1 MQVESNRDY
10 IIHDFTI
17 IDKLR
22 KLWLY
27 YILQSFL
34 ACITL
39 FILILILG
47 KDKTVII
54 SAMAATA
61 FIVFSMPKAVSAQTR
76 NVIGGHLI
84 GLATGTVFYYTP
96 FPYYIEYPL
105 VVGIAIFLMVALDF
119 EHPPAAGTALAV
131 VINEV
136 SFSVFPTIMIAAVVL
151 SQCRYYLRHQLRNLV

>member
-1 MQVESNRDY
+1 MQVESNTDY
-10 IIHDFTI
+10 IIHNVKI
-17 IDKLR
+17 LGKLR
-22 KLWLY
+22 KLWPY

-39 FILILILG
+39 FILILVLG

-76 NVIGGHLI
+76 NVVGGHFVGIL
-84 GLATGTVFYYTP
+84 TGTIFYYTP

-105 VVGIAIFLMVALDF
+105 VVGIAIFLMVALDV

-136 SFSVFPTIMIAAVVL
+136 SFGVFPTIMIAAIVL
-151 SQCRYYLRHQLRNLV
+151 SQCRYFLRHQLKNLV